1 MTPVTRRERTSGPE
15 PTVSGLLA
23 VAPVQAVA
31 HPRTMSAT
39 PIVER
44 RGYPAGVALYC
55 GLVTLGLLALA
66 WAIVLV
72 VVTVERDALPGL
84 ILFGVAAIPA
94 AVGICVL
101 GGIGIYYQAWPVPRP
116 LVGASLTWRPPLVVR
131 AILLVVCLSITAMY
145 IAIATMHPGA
155 IFLLLSGLLALSV
168 WPIAGRGL
176 VARLE
181 ADGWGIRCTSPTT
194 TLRIPWEE
202 LRSLEPR
209 GESARAQRIVAVTK
223 QGRERMLWVFDLRV
237 PVSRDAAQVL
247 VAELEAVRRLAATP
261 NA

>member
-1 MTPVTRRERTSGPE
+1 
-15 PTVSGLLA
+15 
-23 VAPVQAVA
+23 
-31 HPRTMSAT
+31 MSARPT
-39 PIVER
+39 VER
-44 RGYPAGVALYC
+44 RGYPAGVATYAY
-55 GLVTLGLLALA
+55 LVALGLLALA

-72 VVTVERDALPGL
+72 VDALPGL

-116 LVGASLTWRPPLVVR
+116 LVGASLTWRPSLVVR
-131 AILLVVCLSITAMY
+131 ASLLVVCLSITAMY
-145 IAIATMHPGA
+145 IAIVTINPGA

-181 ADGWGIRCTSPTT
+181 ADRWGIRCTGPTT

-202 LRSLEPR
+202 VRSLEPR

-223 QGRERMLWVFDLRV
+223 EGRERMLWVFDLRV

-247 VAELEAVRRLAATP
+247 VAELEAVRRSAPSPGA
-261 NA
+261 